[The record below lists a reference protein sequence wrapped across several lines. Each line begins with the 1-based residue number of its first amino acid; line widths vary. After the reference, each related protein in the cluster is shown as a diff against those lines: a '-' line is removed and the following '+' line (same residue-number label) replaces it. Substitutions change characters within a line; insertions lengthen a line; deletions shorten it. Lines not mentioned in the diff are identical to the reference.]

1 MDVAKLTPDEWDSL
15 LDEEKIP
22 FPTEKPKLKDDAV
35 NHPAHYTA
43 GGIECIDAIR
53 AAVKGLSA
61 FDGYLAGNV
70 IKYVWR
76 HAYKGGATDLR
87 KARWYLDRLITEMDH
102 AND

>member
-1 MDVAKLTPDEWDSL
+1 METHKLSADEWNAL
-15 LDEEKIP
+15 LDDEKMP
-22 FPTEKPKLKDDAV
+22 MAETPKHDGHDPV

-76 HAYKGGATDLR
+76 HAHKGGDVDLR
-87 KARWYLDRLITEMDH
+87 KARWYLDRLIEEMSH
-102 AND
+102 AD